1 MFLSIFIPIFLLQ
14 KHNKMRFNSL
24 TIDDFY
30 ADPMQVR
37 EFALKQEFKV
47 RGNYPGQRTV
57 SFLNDPIKKKL
68 RDILYP
74 FAGEITNWGGEYT
87 GSFQYTTA
95 ADRSWIHADS
105 TTDWAAVCYLTP
117 DAPVTAGTGIF
128 RHKETGWMN
137 FDYKRQNDSE
147 YMKQA
152 PPGDECQDYTKWE
165 MVDRIGNVFN
175 RLIMYR
181 ADNYHV
187 SLDYFGKDINDGRLF
202 QVFFFN
208 TER

>member
-1 MFLSIFIPIFLLQ
+1 
-14 KHNKMRFNSL
+14 MRFNSL

-30 ADPMQVR
+30 ANPDEVR

-47 RGNYPGQRTV
+47 RGNYPGQRTR
-57 SFLNDPIKKKL
+57 SFLTDPLKKKL

-74 FAGEITNWGGEYT
+74 FAGEITYWGSNDKENNYT
-87 GSFQYTTA
+87 GSFQYTVSE
-95 ADRSWIHADS
+95 DRSWIHADS

-117 DAPVTAGTGIF
+117 DAPLSAGTGIF
-128 RHKETGWMN
+128 RHKATGWSHY
-137 FDYKRQNDSE
+137 DYKRENEPGYVES
-147 YMKQA
+147 A
-152 PPGDECQDYTKWE
+152 PPGGEMRDYTKWE
-165 MVDRIGNVFN
+165 MVDRIGNVYN

-187 SLDYFGKDINDGRLF
+187 SLDYFGQNMHDGRLF

>member
-1 MFLSIFIPIFLLQ
+1 
-14 KHNKMRFNSL
+14 MRFNSL

-30 ADPMQVR
+30 ADPMLVR

-47 RGNYPGQRTV
+47 RGNYPGQRTE
-57 SFLNDPIKKKL
+57 SFLTDSIKQKL

-137 FDYKRQNDSE
+137 FDYKRQNDPE

-165 MVDRIGNVFN
+165 MVDRVGNVFN

-187 SLDYFGKDINDGRLF
+187 SLNYFGKDLNDGRLF

>member
-1 MFLSIFIPIFLLQ
+1 
-14 KHNKMRFNSL
+14 MRFNSL

-57 SFLNDPIKKKL
+57 SFLNDSIKQKM
-68 RDILYP
+68 RDILFS
-74 FAGEITNWGGEYT
+74 FAGEITHWGGEYT

-117 DAPVTAGTGIF
+117 NAPVTAGTGIF
-128 RHKETGWMN
+128 RHKETGWMHY
-137 FDYKRQNDSE
+137 DYKQENNPE
-147 YMKQA
+147 YVKQA
-152 PPGDECQDYTKWE
+152 PPGHDMQDYTKWE
-165 MVDRIGNVFN
+165 MVDRVGNVFN

-187 SLDYFGKDINDGRLF
+187 SLDYFGKDMYDGRLF

-208 TER
+208 TEN

>member
-1 MFLSIFIPIFLLQ
+1 
-14 KHNKMRFNSL
+14 MRFNSL

-57 SFLNDPIKKKL
+57 SFLNEPIKKKL

-137 FDYKRQNDSE
+137 FDYKRQNDPE

-165 MVDRIGNVFN
+165 MVDRVGNVFN

-187 SLDYFGKDINDGRLF
+187 SLDYFGKDLNDGRLF

>member
-1 MFLSIFIPIFLLQ
+1 
-14 KHNKMRFNSL
+14 MRFNSL

-30 ADPMQVR
+30 VNPMEVR
-37 EFALKQEFKV
+37 EFALNQEFKV
-47 RGNYPGQRTV
+47 RGNYPGQRTR
-57 SFLNDPIKKKL
+57 SFLTDSLKKKL

-74 FAGEITNWGGEYT
+74 YAGEITYWGSDDPENNYT
-87 GSFQYTTA
+87 GSFQYTVA
-95 ADRSWIHADS
+95 SDRSWIHADS

-117 DAPVTAGTGIF
+117 DAPLSSGTGIF
-128 RHKETGWMN
+128 
-137 FDYKRQNDSE
+137 
-147 YMKQA
+147 
-152 PPGDECQDYTKWE
+152 WE
-165 MVDRIGNVFN
+165 IVDRIGNVFN

-187 SLDYFGKDINDGRLF
+187 SLDYFGKDMHDGRLF

>member
-1 MFLSIFIPIFLLQ
+1 
-14 KHNKMRFNSL
+14 MRFNSL
-24 TIDDFY
+24 TIDNFY
-30 ADPMQVR
+30 SNPMDVR
-37 EFALKQEFKV
+37 EFALRQEFKV
-47 RGNYPGQRTV
+47 RGNYPGQRTE
-57 SFLNDPIKKKL
+57 SFLSDATKKTL

-95 ADRSWIHADS
+95 SDRSWIHADS

-117 DAPVTAGTGIF
+117 DAPLTAGTGIF
-128 RHKETGWMN
+128 RHKETGWSN
-137 FDYKRQNDSE
+137 FDYRNNDPE
-147 YMKQA
+147 YLRQA
-152 PPGDECQDYTKWE
+152 PPGHDSQDYTKWE

>member
-1 MFLSIFIPIFLLQ
+1 ME
-14 KHNKMRFNSL
+14 
-24 TIDDFY
+24 
-30 ADPMQVR
+30 VR
-37 EFALKQEFKV
+37 EFALKQDFAV
-47 RGNYPGQRTV
+47 RGNYPGMRTK
-57 SFLNDPIKKKL
+57 SFLNDSIKK
-68 RDILYP
+68 RMREILYP
-74 FAGEITNWGGEYT
+74 FAGEITWWGGEYT

-117 DAPVTAGTGIF
+117 DAPVSAGTGIF
-128 RHKETGWMN
+128 RHKKTGWMHY
-137 FDYKRQNDSE
+137 DYKEAERNPE
-147 YMKQA
+147 YNNNA
-152 PPGDECQDYTKWE
+152 PSGDDMQDYTKWE
-165 MVDRIGNVFN
+165 MVDRVGNIFN

>member
-1 MFLSIFIPIFLLQ
+1 
-14 KHNKMRFNSL
+14 MRINSL
-24 TIDDFY
+24 TIDNFY
-30 ADPMQVR
+30 SNPMDVR

-47 RGNYPGQRTV
+47 RGNYPGQRTE
-57 SFLNDPIKKKL
+57 SFLSDATKKTL

-87 GSFQYTTA
+87 GSFQYTTSS
-95 ADRSWIHADS
+95 DRSWIHADS

-117 DAPVTAGTGIF
+117 DAPISAGTGIF
-128 RHKETGWMN
+128 KHKETGWMH
-137 FDYKRQNDSE
+137 FDYKREHDEE
-147 YMKQA
+147 YVKQA
-152 PPGDECQDYTKWE
+152 PPGHHSQDYTKWE

-187 SLDYFGKDINDGRLF
+187 SLDYFGKDKYDGRLF

>member
-1 MFLSIFIPIFLLQ
+1 
-14 KHNKMRFNSL
+14 MRFNSL
-24 TIDDFY
+24 TIDNFY
-30 ADPMQVR
+30 SNPMDVR
-37 EFALKQEFKV
+37 EFALRQEFKV
-47 RGNYPGQRTV
+47 RGNYPGQRTE
-57 SFLNDPIKKKL
+57 SFLSDVTKKTL

-95 ADRSWIHADS
+95 SDRSWIHADS

-117 DAPVTAGTGIF
+117 DAPLTAGTGIF
-128 RHKETGWMN
+128 KHKETGWSN
-137 FDYKRQNDSE
+137 FDYRNNDLE
-147 YMKQA
+147 YLKQA
-152 PPGDECQDYTKWE
+152 PPGHDSQDYTKWE

-187 SLDYFGKDINDGRLF
+187 SLDYFGKDMYDGRLF

>member
-1 MFLSIFIPIFLLQ
+1 
-14 KHNKMRFNSL
+14 MRINSL
-24 TIDDFY
+24 TIDNFY
-30 ADPMQVR
+30 SNPLEVR

-47 RGNYPGQRTV
+47 RGNYPGQRTQ
-57 SFLNDPIKKKL
+57 SFLTDATKKTL

-87 GSFQYTTA
+87 GSFQYTTS

-137 FDYKRQNDSE
+137 FDYKREHDEE
-147 YMKQA
+147 YIKQA
-152 PPGDECQDYTKWE
+152 PPGHHSQDYTKWE
-165 MVDRIGNVFN
+165 MVDRVGNVFN

-187 SLDYFGKDINDGRLF
+187 SLDYFGKDMYDGRLF

>member
-1 MFLSIFIPIFLLQ
+1 
-14 KHNKMRFNSL
+14 MRFNSL

-47 RGNYPGQRTV
+47 RGNYPGQRTE
-57 SFLNDPIKKKL
+57 SFLTDSIKQKL

-137 FDYKRQNDSE
+137 FDYKRQNDPE

-165 MVDRIGNVFN
+165 MVDRVGNVFN

-187 SLDYFGKDINDGRLF
+187 SLDYFGKDLNDGRLF

>member
-1 MFLSIFIPIFLLQ
+1 
-14 KHNKMRFNSL
+14 MRFNSL

-30 ADPMQVR
+30 ANPDEVR
-37 EFALKQEFKV
+37 EFALNQEFKV
-47 RGNYPGQRTV
+47 RGNYPGQRTK
-57 SFLNDPIKKKL
+57 SFLTGSLKKKL

-74 FAGEITNWGGEYT
+74 FAGEITYWGSDDPENNYT
-87 GSFQYTTA
+87 GSFQYTVSE
-95 ADRSWIHADS
+95 DRSWIHADS

-117 DAPVTAGTGIF
+117 DAPLSSGTGIF
-128 RHKETGWMN
+128 RHKATGWSHY
-137 FDYKRQNDSE
+137 DYKRENEPGYIQS
-147 YMKQA
+147 A
-152 PPGDECQDYTKWE
+152 PPSNEMRDYTKWE
-165 MVDRIGNVFN
+165 IVDRIGNVYN

-187 SLDYFGKDINDGRLF
+187 SLDYFGKDMYDGRLF

>member
-1 MFLSIFIPIFLLQ
+1 
-14 KHNKMRFNSL
+14 MRFNSL

-30 ADPMQVR
+30 SNPMEVR
-37 EFALKQEFKV
+37 EFALKQDFAV
-47 RGNYPGQRTV
+47 RGNYPGMRTK
-57 SFLNDPIKKKL
+57 SFLNDSIKKRM

-74 FAGEITNWGGEYT
+74 FAGEITWWGGDYT

-95 ADRSWIHADS
+95 SDRSWIHADS

-117 DAPVTAGTGIF
+117 DAPVSAGTGIF
-128 RHKETGWMN
+128 RQKKTGWMHY
-137 FDYKRQNDSE
+137 DYKEAEKNPE
-147 YMKQA
+147 YNKNA
-152 PPGDECQDYTKWE
+152 PSGDDMQDYTKWE
-165 MVDRIGNVFN
+165 MVDRVGNIFN

>member
-1 MFLSIFIPIFLLQ
+1 
-14 KHNKMRFNSL
+14 MRFNSL

-30 ADPMQVR
+30 ANPMDVR
-37 EFALKQEFKV
+37 EFALKQEYAV
-47 RGNYPGQRTV
+47 RGNYPGQRTT
-57 SFLNDPIKKKL
+57 SFLNETIKIKL

-74 FAGEITNWGGEYT
+74 FAGEITDWGGEYT

-95 ADRSWIHADS
+95 NDRSWIHSDS

-117 DAPVTAGTGIF
+117 DAPVSAGTGIF
-128 RHKETGWMN
+128 RHKETGWMTY
-137 FDYKRQNDSE
+137 DYKRQHDEIYNN
-147 YMKQA
+147 QA
-152 PPGDECQDYTKWE
+152 PPGHDMQDYTKWE
-165 MVDRIGNVFN
+165 MVDRVGNIFN

-208 TER
+208 TEH

>member
-1 MFLSIFIPIFLLQ
+1 
-14 KHNKMRFNSL
+14 MRFNSL
-24 TIDDFY
+24 TIDNFY
-30 ADPMQVR
+30 SNPMDVR
-37 EFALKQEFKV
+37 EFALRQEFKV
-47 RGNYPGQRTV
+47 RGNYPGQRTE
-57 SFLNDPIKKKL
+57 SFLSDATKKTL

-95 ADRSWIHADS
+95 SDRSWIHADS

-117 DAPVTAGTGIF
+117 DAPLTAGTGIF
-128 RHKETGWMN
+128 RHKETGWSN
-137 FDYKRQNDSE
+137 FDYKNNDSE
-147 YMKQA
+147 YLRQA
-152 PPGDECQDYTKWE
+152 PPGHDSQDYTKWE

-187 SLDYFGKDINDGRLF
+187 SLDYFGKDMYDGRLF

>member
-1 MFLSIFIPIFLLQ
+1 
-14 KHNKMRFNSL
+14 MRFNSL

-30 ADPMQVR
+30 ADPIQVR

-47 RGNYPGQRTV
+47 RGNYPGQRTE
-57 SFLNDPIKKKL
+57 SFLTDSIKQKL

-74 FAGEITNWGGEYT
+74 FAGEIINWGGEYT

-128 RHKETGWMN
+128 KHKETGWMN
-137 FDYKRQNDSE
+137 FDYKRQNDPE

-165 MVDRIGNVFN
+165 MVDRVGNVFN

-187 SLDYFGKDINDGRLF
+187 SLDYFGKDLNDGRLF

>member
-1 MFLSIFIPIFLLQ
+1 M
-14 KHNKMRFNSL
+14 
-24 TIDDFY
+24 D
-30 ADPMQVR
+30 VR
-37 EFALKQEFKV
+37 EFALRQEFKV
-47 RGNYPGQRTV
+47 RGNYPGQRTE
-57 SFLNDPIKKKL
+57 SFLSDTTKKTL
-68 RDILYP
+68 RDILHP
-74 FAGEITNWGGEYT
+74 FAGEITDWGGEYT

-95 ADRSWIHADS
+95 SDRSWIHADS

-117 DAPVTAGTGIF
+117 DAPLTAGTGIF
-128 RHKETGWMN
+128 KHKETGWSN
-137 FDYKRQNDSE
+137 FDYRNYDPE
-147 YMKQA
+147 YLKQA
-152 PPGDECQDYTKWE
+152 PPGHDSQDYTKWE

-187 SLDYFGKDINDGRLF
+187 SLDYFGKDMYDGRLF

>member
-1 MFLSIFIPIFLLQ
+1 
-14 KHNKMRFNSL
+14 MRINSL

-30 ADPMQVR
+30 SNPMEVR

-47 RGNYPGQRTV
+47 RGNYPGQRTEP
-57 SFLNDPIKKKL
+57 FLTDNTRQKIKE
-68 RDILYP
+68 ILYP
-74 FAGEITNWGGEYT
+74 FAGEITWWGGEYT

-117 DAPVTAGTGIF
+117 DAPLSSGTGLF
-128 RHKETGWMN
+128 RHKETGWSN
-137 FDYKRQNDSE
+137 FDYKRENDVE
-147 YMKQA
+147 YMKGA
-152 PPGDECQDYTKWE
+152 PSGHDMQDYTKWE
-165 MVDRIGNVFN
+165 IVDRVGNVFN

-181 ADNYHV
+181 ADNYHM
-187 SLDYFGKDINDGRLF
+187 SLDYFGNNKENGRLF

-208 TER
+208 TEK

>member
-1 MFLSIFIPIFLLQ
+1 ME
-14 KHNKMRFNSL
+14 
-24 TIDDFY
+24 
-30 ADPMQVR
+30 VR
-37 EFALKQEFKV
+37 EFALKQDFAV
-47 RGNYPGQRTV
+47 RGNYPGMRTK
-57 SFLNDPIKKKL
+57 SFLNDSIKKRM

-74 FAGEITNWGGEYT
+74 FAGEITWWGGDYT

-117 DAPVTAGTGIF
+117 DAPVSAGTGIF
-128 RHKETGWMN
+128 RHKKTGWMHY
-137 FDYKRQNDSE
+137 DYKEAEKNPE
-147 YMKQA
+147 YNKNA
-152 PPGDECQDYTKWE
+152 PSGDDMQDYTKWE
-165 MVDRIGNVFN
+165 MVDRVGNIFN

>member
-1 MFLSIFIPIFLLQ
+1 
-14 KHNKMRFNSL
+14 MRINSL

-30 ADPMQVR
+30 SNPLEVR

-47 RGNYPGQRTV
+47 RGNYPGQRTQ
-57 SFLNDPIKKKL
+57 SFLTDATKKTL

-87 GSFQYTTA
+87 GSFQYTTSD
-95 ADRSWIHADS
+95 DRSWIHADS
-105 TTDWAAVCYLTP
+105 TTDWAGVCYLTP
-117 DAPVTAGTGIF
+117 EAPVTAGTGIF

-137 FDYKRQNDSE
+137 FDYKREHDEE

-152 PPGDECQDYTKWE
+152 PPGHHSQDYTKWE
-165 MVDRIGNVFN
+165 MVDRVGNVFN

-187 SLDYFGKDINDGRLF
+187 SLDYFGKDMYDGRLF

>member
-1 MFLSIFIPIFLLQ
+1 
-14 KHNKMRFNSL
+14 MRFNSL
-24 TIDDFY
+24 TIDNFY
-30 ADPMQVR
+30 SNPMDVR
-37 EFALKQEFKV
+37 EFALRQEFKV
-47 RGNYPGQRTV
+47 RGNYPGQRTE
-57 SFLNDPIKKKL
+57 SFLTDATKKTL

-95 ADRSWIHADS
+95 SDRSWIHADS

-128 RHKETGWMN
+128 RHKQTGWMN
-137 FDYKRQNDSE
+137 FEYKREHDEE
-147 YMKQA
+147 YVKQA
-152 PPGDECQDYTKWE
+152 PPGHDSQDYTKWE
-165 MVDRIGNVFN
+165 MVDRVGNVFN

-187 SLDYFGKDINDGRLF
+187 SLDYFGKDIHDGRLF